1 MPIEN
6 RDPTVG
12 TRLVARYKKQEH
24 TATVVEGEGGG
35 LRYRL
40 EDGREFKSPS
50 AAGSAVMGG
59 VACNGWRFWSVAG
72 EGKVPAPKKDRKAPA
87 PKKQPKPAKGEAK
100 AQGFHRLPDEEGAEE
115 GTAKFFCDACMEA
128 FEAPVGDEPA
138 TCPKGH
144 QPDGSPA
151 ESAV

>member
-1 MPIEN
+1 MALEN
-6 RDPTVG
+6 RNLSVG
-12 TRLVARYKKQEH
+12 TKLVARYKKQEH

-59 VACNGWRFWSVAG
+59 VACNGWRFWSMAG
-72 EGKVPAPKKDRKAPA
+72 ETATAAPKKEHKETA
-87 PKKQPKPAKGEAK
+87 PKKAARKPKREAK
-100 AQGFHRLPDEEGAEE
+100 TQGFQRLPNGEGAAE

-128 FEAPVGDEPA
+128 FEAAADSEPTA
-138 TCPKGH
+138 CPKGH
-144 QPDGSPA
+144 QPDGSPT

>member
-6 RDPTVG
+6 RDLKPG
-12 TRLVARYKKQEH
+12 TRLVARYKKVEH

-72 EGKVPAPKKDRKAPA
+72 DGKAATPKKERKAATPKAAPKAK
-87 PKKQPKPAKGEAK
+87 KPAKS
-100 AQGFHRLPDEEGAEE
+100 QGFQRLPNGEGAAE

-128 FEAPVGDEPA
+128 FEAPVDSEPA

-144 QPDGSPA
+144 RPDGSPV
-151 ESAV
+151 ESAD

>member
-1 MPIEN
+1 MALEN
-6 RDPTVG
+6 RNLAVG

-35 LRYRL
+35 LCYRL

-72 EGKVPAPKKDRKAPA
+72 EHKVPAPKERKSPA
-87 PKKQPKPAKGEAK
+87 PKAAPKAKTNDAK
-100 AQGFHRLPDEEGAEE
+100 PVGFTRLPNGEDAVE

-128 FEAPVGDEPA
+128 FEAPADSEPA

-144 QPDGSPA
+144 KPDGSPA

>member
-6 RDPTVG
+6 RDLQAG

-24 TATVVEGEGGG
+24 SATVIEAEGGG

-40 EDGREFKSPS
+40 EDGREFKSLS

-72 EGKVPAPKKDRKAPA
+72 SE
-87 PKKQPKPAKGEAK
+87 EAK
-100 AQGFHRLPDEEGAEE
+100 PKQRGRRGQKNNPGANLTPLED
-115 GTAKFFCDACMEA
+115 GRWFCSTCQEA
-128 FEAPVGDEPA
+128 FPVQAGFEPEE
-138 TCPKGH
+138 CPKGH
-144 QPDGSPA
+144 RQQEGVTA
-151 ESAV
+151 

>member
-6 RDPTVG
+6 RELTAG
-12 TRLVARYKKQEH
+12 TRLVARYKKEEH
-24 TATVVEGEGGG
+24 WATVVEGEEGG

-40 EDGREFKSPS
+40 EDGREFKSLS
-50 AAGSAVMGG
+50 AAGSAIMGG
-59 VACNGWRFWSVAG
+59 VACNGWRFWSLAE
-72 EGKVPAPKKDRKAPA
+72 EGKAPA
-87 PKKQPKPAKGEAK
+87 PKAARKAAKDANKKGLFE
-100 AQGFHRLPDEEGAEE
+100 RLPDQEEQPE
-115 GTAKFFCDACMEA
+115 GTAKYFCDACMEA
-128 FEAPVGDEPA
+128 FVVPAGEEPA

>member
-1 MPIEN
+1 
-6 RDPTVG
+6 
-12 TRLVARYKKQEH
+12 
-24 TATVVEGEGGG
+24 VVEGEGGG

-59 VACNGWRFWSVAG
+59 VACNGWRFWSLAG
-72 EGKVPAPKKDRKAPA
+72 EGKAPA
-87 PKKQPKPAKGEAK
+87 PKKERKAAAPKAERKPKRDPK
-100 AQGFHRLPDEEGAEE
+100 SQGFQRLPNGEGAAE
-115 GTAKFFCDACMEA
+115 GTAKFFCDACMAA
-128 FEAPVGDEPA
+128 FEAPADSEPT
-138 TCPKGH
+138 TCPQGH

>member
-1 MPIEN
+1 VPIEN
-6 RDPTVG
+6 RDLAVG
-12 TRLVARYKKQEH
+12 TRLVARYKKAEH

-35 LRYRL
+35 PRYRL

-59 VACNGWRFWSVAG
+59 VACNGWRFWSLAG
-72 EGKVPAPKKDRKAPA
+72 EGKAPA
-87 PKKQPKPAKGEAK
+87 PKKERKAPAPNAERKPKREPKT
-100 AQGFHRLPDEEGAEE
+100 QGFQRLPDEEGAAE
-115 GTAKFFCDACMEA
+115 GTARFFCDACMEA
-128 FEAPVGDEPA
+128 FEAPVDSEPA

-144 QPDGSPA
+144 KPDGTPA

>member
-1 MPIEN
+1 MALEN
-6 RDPTVG
+6 RNLEAG
-12 TRLVARYKKQEH
+12 TRLVARYKKVEY
-24 TATVVEGEGGG
+24 TATVVEGEEGG

-59 VACNGWRFWSVAG
+59 VACNGWRFWSLAR
-72 EGKVPAPKKDRKAPA
+72 EAPA
-87 PKKQPKPAKGEAK
+87 PKKERKASAPNAAPKPKKPANKT
-100 AQGFHRLPDEEGAEE
+100 QGFQRLPNGEGAAE
-115 GTAKFFCDACMEA
+115 GTAMFFCDGCMAA
-128 FEAPVGDEPA
+128 FEAPSASEPA

-151 ESAV
+151 ESAD

>member
-6 RDPTVG
+6 RDLAVG

-40 EDGREFKSPS
+40 QDGREFKSPS

-72 EGKVPAPKKDRKAPA
+72 EAKTPAPKKERKAAKREPKAKKAA
-87 PKKQPKPAKGEAK
+87 PKT
-100 AQGFHRLPDEEGAEE
+100 QGFQRLPNGEGATE

-128 FEAPVGDEPA
+128 FEAAVDSEPTA
-138 TCPKGH
+138 CPKGH
-144 QPDGSPA
+144 RPDGSPA
-151 ESAV
+151 ESAD

>member
-1 MPIEN
+1 MTIEN
-6 RDPTVG
+6 RELAVG

-59 VACNGWRFWSVAG
+59 VACNGWRFWSLAG
-72 EGKVPAPKKDRKAPA
+72 EDKAPTPKKERKAPA
-87 PKKQPKPAKGEAK
+87 PKAKKPAPKT
-100 AQGFHRLPDEEGAEE
+100 QGFQRLPNGEGAAE

-128 FEAPVGDEPA
+128 FEAAADSEPA

>member
-1 MPIEN
+1 MTIEN
-6 RDPTVG
+6 RDLAVG
-12 TRLVARYKKQEH
+12 TRLVARYKKAEH

-72 EGKVPAPKKDRKAPA
+72 ETKAPA
-87 PKKQPKPAKGEAK
+87 PKKERKAATPKAAPKATKREAK
-100 AQGFHRLPDEEGAEE
+100 TQGFHRLPNGEGAAE
-115 GTAKFFCDACMEA
+115 GTAKFFCDACMES
-128 FEAPVGDEPA
+128 FEGPADSEPA
-138 TCPKGH
+138 ACPKGH
-144 QPDGSPA
+144 QPDGSTA

>member
-6 RDPTVG
+6 RELTAG
-12 TRLVARYKKQEH
+12 TRLVAPYKKEEYS
-24 TATVVEGEGGG
+24 ATVVEGEGGG

-72 EGKVPAPKKDRKAPA
+72 EAEPAPT
-87 PKKQPKPAKGEAK
+87 KKQRKSTKRETK
-100 AQGFHRLPDEEGAEE
+100 TQGFHRLPDEEGAEE

-128 FEAPVGDEPA
+128 FEAPAGEEPA

>member
-1 MPIEN
+1 
-6 RDPTVG
+6 
-12 TRLVARYKKQEH
+12 VARYKKAEH

-59 VACNGWRFWSVAG
+59 VACNGWRFWSLAG
-72 EGKVPAPKKDRKAPA
+72 EAKPATPKKERKAPT
-87 PKKQPKPAKGEAK
+87 PKVATKPKREPK
-100 AQGFHRLPDEEGAEE
+100 AQGFQRLPNGEGAAE

-128 FEAPVGDEPA
+128 FEAPVDSEPA

>member
-1 MPIEN
+1 VPIEN
-6 RDPTVG
+6 RDLKPG
-12 TRLVARYKKQEH
+12 TRLVARYKKGEY
-24 TATVVEGEGGG
+24 TATVVEAPEGG

-40 EDGREFKSPS
+40 LDGREYKSPS
-50 AAGSAVMGG
+50 AAGTAVMGG

-72 EGKVPAPKKDRKAPA
+72 EGNAPAPKKERKAPA
-87 PKKQPKPAKGEAK
+87 PKAAPKAKKPAPKT
-100 AQGFHRLPDEEGAEE
+100 QGFQRLPNGEGAAED
-115 GTAKFFCDACMEA
+115 TVRYFCDACMEA
-128 FEAPVGDEPA
+128 FEAPVDSEPA

>member
-6 RDPTVG
+6 RDLAVG

-59 VACNGWRFWSVAG
+59 VACNGWRFWSLAG
-72 EGKVPAPKKDRKAPA
+72 ESEAPTPKKERKAA
-87 PKKQPKPAKGEAK
+87 GPKAASKPKREPKT
-100 AQGFHRLPDEEGAEE
+100 QGFERLPNGEGAAE
-115 GTAKFFCDACMEA
+115 GTAKFFCDACMA
-128 FEAPVGDEPA
+128 TFEAAVDSEPT

>member
-1 MPIEN
+1 MSAERRCPMALEN
-6 RDPTVG
+6 RNLEAG

-59 VACNGWRFWSVAG
+59 VACNGWRFWSLAG
-72 EGKVPAPKKDRKAPA
+72 ESKPPAPKKERKATAPKAGPKPKKPA
-87 PKKQPKPAKGEAK
+87 PTT
-100 AQGFHRLPDEEGAEE
+100 QGFPPLANRE
-115 GTAKFFCDACMEA
+115 
-128 FEAPVGDEPA
+128 
-138 TCPKGH
+138 
-144 QPDGSPA
+144 
-151 ESAV
+151 

>member
-6 RDPTVG
+6 RDLAAG
-12 TRLVARYKKQEH
+12 TRLVARYKKEEH
-24 TATVVEGEGGG
+24 WATVVEGEKGG

-40 EDGREFKSPS
+40 EDGREFKSLS
-50 AAGSAVMGG
+50 SAGSAVMGG
-59 VACNGWRFWSVAG
+59 VACNGWRFWSLAESG
-72 EGKVPAPKKDRKAPA
+72 KAPGLKA
-87 PKKQPKPAKGEAK
+87 ERKPARREVKT
-100 AQGFHRLPDEEGAEE
+100 QGFHRLPDEEGADE
-115 GTAKFFCDACMEA
+115 GTAKYFCDACMEA
-128 FEAPVGDEPA
+128 FVVPAGEEPA

>member
-1 MPIEN
+1 MALEN
-6 RDPTVG
+6 RNLEAG
-12 TRLVARYKKQEH
+12 TRLVARYKKQEY

-59 VACNGWRFWSVAG
+59 VACNGWRFWSLAG
-72 EGKVPAPKKDRKAPA
+72 EGKAAAPKKERKAPA
-87 PKKQPKPAKGEAK
+87 PKAAPKAKKPAPKT
-100 AQGFHRLPDEEGAEE
+100 QGFQRLPNGEGAAEA
-115 GTAKFFCDACMEA
+115 TAKFFCDACMEA
-128 FEAPVGDEPA
+128 FEAPVDSEPT

-151 ESAV
+151 ESAD

>member
-1 MPIEN
+1 E
-6 RDPTVG
+6 
-12 TRLVARYKKQEH
+12 K
-24 TATVVEGEGGG
+24 GG

-40 EDGREFKSPS
+40 EDGREFKSLS
-50 AAGSAVMGG
+50 SAGSAVMGG

-72 EGKVPAPKKDRKAPA
+72 EGKAPA
-87 PKKQPKPAKGEAK
+87 PQKERKPAKREAQT
-100 AQGFHRLPDEEGAEE
+100 QGFHRLPDEKGDAE
-115 GTAKFFCDACMEA
+115 GTARYFCDACMEA
-128 FEAPVGDEPA
+128 FEAPAGEEPA

>member
-6 RDPTVG
+6 RDLAVG

-59 VACNGWRFWSVAG
+59 VACNGWRFWSLAG
-72 EGKVPAPKKDRKAPA
+72 EANTPTPKKESKAPA
-87 PKKQPKPAKGEAK
+87 PKAAPKAKNAVSK
-100 AQGFHRLPDEEGAEE
+100 TQGFHRLPNGEGDAE

-128 FEAPVGDEPA
+128 FEAPAGEEPTA
-138 TCPKGH
+138 CPQGH
-144 QPDGSPA
+144 LPDGSPA

>member
-1 MPIEN
+1 MALEN
-6 RDPTVG
+6 RNLEAG
-12 TRLVARYKKQEH
+12 TRLVARYKKEEH

-59 VACNGWRFWSVAG
+59 VACNGWRFWSLAG
-72 EGKVPAPKKDRKAPA
+72 EGKAPA
-87 PKKQPKPAKGEAK
+87 PKKERKAPAPNVERKPKREPKT
-100 AQGFHRLPDEEGAEE
+100 QGFQRLPDEEGAAE
-115 GTAKFFCDACMEA
+115 GTARFFCDACMEA
-128 FEAPVGDEPA
+128 FEAPVGEEPT

>member
-6 RDPTVG
+6 RDLQVG
-12 TRLVARYKKQEH
+12 TRLVARYKKQEYS
-24 TATVVEGEGGG
+24 ATVVEAEGGG

-72 EGKVPAPKKDRKAPA
+72 S
-87 PKKQPKPAKGEAK
+87 QEAK
-100 AQGFHRLPDEEGAEE
+100 PKQRERRGKKANPGANLTPLED
-115 GTAKFFCDACMEA
+115 GRWFCSTCQEA
-128 FEAPVGDEPA
+128 FPVQPGFEPEE
-138 TCPKGH
+138 CPKGH
-144 QPDGSPA
+144 RQGEGVTA
-151 ESAV
+151 